1 MSAIS
6 TLSRE
11 QPRTSIVPPEA
22 PAPVASDL
30 PSALITTDSPYWGD
44 RVGLAFW
51 LTCAGLLVLLHI
63 SQHVSY
69 LLR

>member
-6 TLSRE
+6 TLSRK
-11 QPRTSIVPPEA
+11 QPQTSIEPPE
-22 PAPVASDL
+22 APVASDL
-30 PSALITTDSPYWGD
+30 PSTPIVPGSPYWGD